1 MTWIDDAD
9 FELLNDESIKRI
21 VACGVRTND
30 YHLRLLLAGVP
41 EEKIR
46 CVRLETDAPK
56 ELSLCGTD
64 KVFILHDLTTPKLTA
79 SVKSGVIEE
88 IKKRKAEV
96 SHED

>member
-1 MTWIDDAD
+1 M
-9 FELLNDESIKRI
+9 
-21 VACGVRTND
+21 
-30 YHLRLLLAGVP
+30 
-41 EEKIR
+41 
-46 CVRLETDAPK
+46 RLETDAPK

>member
-1 MTWIDDAD
+1 MGRNHDGALAPGATYDKGGPNAYYRFNAD
-9 FELLNDESIKRI
+9 GTPSNGSG
-21 VACGVRTND
+21 CGN
-30 YHLRLLLAGVP
+30 
-41 EEKIR
+41 
-46 CVRLETDAPK
+46 ETA
-56 ELSLCGTD
+56 SD